1 MILTVKALFVAAIAV
16 LVAASVWFVIAFVW
30 GRGSTPPIRD
40 DAGREVA
47 GSVAVL
53 ERVRLGGDE
62 QYVLIRGHDAANP
75 VLLFLHG
82 GPGMPAMYLA
92 HAFQRELERDFT
104 VVHWGRLGAG
114 KSYGAG
120 ASRATFSVRRTLDD
134 TYELSEWLIG
144 RFGPDRIVLV
154 GHSWGSYLGML
165 AIRERPDLFDA
176 FVGTGQV
183 ASDRLR
189 EREVQRAYL
198 YDRANEAGDQD
209 LLERLQKG
217 ARVDEDDLFRHGA
230 QLRGVTSH
238 WALVRIGF
246 KAPEYTLLDALN
258 VPRGAAAVGAR
269 MDYDV
274 VTGPLDETVLSVEVP
289 VHFFLGRHDF
299 NTPSVLAAEYWEK
312 LAAPCKRLV
321 WFEDSAH
328 FPFLEEPERFRE
340 EMLKAVAAETC
351 A

>member
-1 MILTVKALFVAAIAV
+1 MAVVVAAI
-16 LVAASVWFVIAFVW
+16 VWFIVAFVW
-30 GRGSTPPIRD
+30 ARGSTPPIRD
-40 DAGREVA
+40 DTGREVA

-62 QYVLIRGHDAANP
+62 QYVLIRGHDETNP

-92 HAFQRELERDFT
+92 HAFQRELERDFV
-104 VVHWGRLGAG
+104 VVHWDRLGAG

-120 ASRATFSVRRTLDD
+120 ASRETFSVRRTLDD

-144 RFGPDRIVLV
+144 RFGRDRIVLV

-165 AIRERPDLFDA
+165 AINERPELFDA

-183 ASDRLR
+183 AADRQR

-198 YDRANEAGDQD
+198 YQRAKEAGDQQ
-209 LLERLQKG
+209 LLERLHKG
-217 ARVDEDDLFRHGA
+217 APVDEDDLFRHGA
-230 QLRGVTSH
+230 QLRNATSH
-238 WALVRIGF
+238 WALVRIGL

-274 VTGPLDETVLSVEVP
+274 VAGPLDQTVVSVEVP

-299 NTPSVLAAEYWEK
+299 NTPSVLAAEYWET

-328 FPFLEEPERFRE
+328 FPFLEEPERFRK
-340 EMLKAVAAETC
+340 EMVRVVAAETC
-351 A
+351 T